1 MNISST
7 TAQVAPDLS
16 KVQAIIS
23 DTSVRRSAVDWE
35 DLNLYWKSEKR
46 PIIFKFFKDFTN
58 FKKKTSW
65 AVVFGHSLK
74 CMIKH
79 SFFQM
84 KGFFL
89 GYLSILLNYER
100 RNRKISKALALIWPK
115 TSMMMHHGHQCAK
128 KSKWSSHSSWR
139 YVNTL
144 IWAFFK
150 WIGWK
155 QSNSKESISNHF
167 LWLEMPD
174 ILLDASL
181 GI

>member
-128 KSKWSSHSSWR
+128 NQNDQVIPPEDMLIHWFENPSSGLAESKVILWKVFQTISFDWKCQ
-139 YVNTL
+139 T
-144 IWAFFK
+144 FF
-150 WIGWK
+150 
-155 QSNSKESISNHF
+155 
-167 LWLEMPD
+167 
-174 ILLDASL
+174 
-181 GI
+181 